1 MNAKKTQ
8 KQNKQ
13 RFIYPD
19 EALHNFFIKGLIWND
34 RATRS
39 EYWWTRLLLGVAGV
53 CFSII
58 PILGLLF
65 GLLIFIPSCALTARR
80 WNDLGYNGIKLTIF
94 ELLLIPVGVILSIL
108 LIALFALTGGNL
120 VNGFNTLFTLYLI
133 TGSIF
138 YIVKTIFFCMPSK
151 IKPAQYKHT
160 QQRPVKQHATTTK
173 HSYYYDDEED

>member
-39 EYWWTRLLLGVAGV
+39 EYWWTQLLLGVVGV
-53 CFSII
+53 FCSII
-58 PILGLLF
+58 PIFGLLF
-65 GLLIFIPSCALTARR
+65 WLLMYIPSLALTARR
-80 WNDLGYNGIKLTIF
+80 WNDLGYNGITLTIF
-94 ELLLIPVGVILSIL
+94 ELLLIPVGIILFIL
-108 LIALFALTGGNL
+108 LIALFTLTGGHP
-120 VNGFNTLFTLYLI
+120 VNGFKALFTLYI
-133 TGSIF
+133 IVAPIF

-151 IKPAQYKHT
+151 IKNQKYIG
-160 QQRPVKQHATTTK
+160 TTR
-173 HSYYYDDEED
+173 S